1 MASANEKIEKR
12 LTEILGAEAAIFVLC
27 ALEDVPYY
35 PGSRETDYTSYRRYL
50 RMLEAPKG
58 SGCFEDGCTDIQV
71 ALRQGLSQEELWI
84 QTWGEGDP
92 EHPYTD
98 KQYRRL
104 DMLFKIMTGQLE
116 AVGALTEQQEDTAR
130 TCAVWALQRE
140 EKSAKGDKESISIAK
155 DLDKLIRD
163 NLRDCNMRSMDISPA
178 QAQRPDGFV
187 DALKNK
193 YGLSAEM
200 TKDDV
205 MQAFYTWCK
214 SRKHPQT
221 VDAEEH
227 ALLAIIQ
234 TMQKNNDLP
243 VDVELPQELKLDQ
256 FGFEFAD
263 MANEEEQ
270 AAYDYLGIAR
280 GTA

>member
-1 MASANEKIEKR
+1 MASANEKISNR
-12 LTEILGAEAAIFVLC
+12 LTETVGTEAAIFLLC
-27 ALEDVPYY
+27 AIEDFPYY
-35 PGSRETDYTSYRRYL
+35 PGFNEKDFTKYKAAVREKKAA
-50 RMLEAPKG
+50 EEIG
-58 SGCFEDGCTDIQV
+58 GFNDGCTDIQV

-98 KQYRRL
+98 KQYLRL

-140 EKSAKGDKESISIAK
+140 EKSAKGDKESIGIAK

-163 NLRDCNMRSMDISPA
+163 NLRDCNMRTMDISPT

-200 TKDDV
+200 TKNDV
-205 MQAFYTWCK
+205 MEAFYTWCK
-214 SRKHPQT
+214 SRRYPQT

-227 ALLAIIQ
+227 ALLAILQ

-243 VDVELPQELKLDQ
+243 VDVELPQELKLDE

-263 MANEEEQ
+263 VPNEEEQ

-280 GTA
+280 GTE